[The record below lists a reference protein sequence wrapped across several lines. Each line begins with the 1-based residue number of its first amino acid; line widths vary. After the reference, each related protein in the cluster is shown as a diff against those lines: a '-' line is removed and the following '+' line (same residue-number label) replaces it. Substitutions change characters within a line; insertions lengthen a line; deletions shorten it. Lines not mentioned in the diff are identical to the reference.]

1 MRAFDHRSGERM
13 RNDDFNPYSPP
24 TAAIEPMFGGLASEG
39 EVKVWRDGNELVS
52 LVDAPLPPRCV
63 KCNRPVQGR
72 IKPRTFY
79 WHSPWLFLLVLIN
92 LLIAIIVVAIV
103 RKKSVHPAALCDAH
117 AKARGQII
125 LGAWA
130 TALAAPFI
138 GGGIAAISGDAGGL
152 VGAGVTVLLVLG
164 ALVFGSMK
172 GRVMLPRRIDKRI
185 ARFTGC
191 GDEFLR
197 SLPTL
202 PVQLRRR

>member
-1 MRAFDHRSGERM
+1 M

-24 TAAIEPMFGGLASEG
+24 TAAIESMFGDLASEG
-39 EVKVWRDGNELVS
+39 DVKVWRDGNELVA

-63 KCNRPVQGR
+63 KCNRPVHGT
-72 IKPRTFY
+72 IKPRTFF

-92 LLIAIIVVAIV
+92 LLIALIVVAIV
-103 RKKSVHPAALCDAH
+103 RKKSVHPAALCEEH
-117 AKARGQII
+117 ATLRRKVI

-138 GGGIAAISGDAGGL
+138 GVGVAAIAGDLGGL

-164 ALVFGSMK
+164 ALVFGGMK
-172 GRVMLPRRIDKRI
+172 GRVMLPRRIDKRM

-191 GDEFLR
+191 GDAFLR